1 MDCPRTVSVDVGY
14 GKGAT
19 FQEASRG
26 EESAKRKWGP
36 NVFVR
41 TVIGEKGY
49 VTVEVRRKAD
59 FQWMDGIV
67 A

>member
-19 FQEASRG
+19 FQEARRG
-26 EESAKRKWGP
+26 EASAKRKCGP
-36 NVFVR
+36 NALVR
-41 TVIGEKGY
+41 TVSGEKGY
-49 VTVEVRRKAD
+49 VTVDVSRKAD

-67 A
+67 D